1 MSVDRV
7 PPDVVPPSE
16 AVRARHHLHVLPIPR
31 AVGEARSFVRA
42 NAPLLVADQEAA
54 LLLLTSELVT
64 NAVLHARTEIDVDL
78 IVTDRYVVVAVHDL
92 DLALPGQ
99 APYANREGGW
109 GLSIVGAM
117 AESSDLWQRPGGGKT
132 AWFRLSREHAPAV
145 PDEAARRRDDADR
158 RDS

>member
-7 PPDVVPPSE
+7 PPDVVPPTE
-16 AVRARHHLHVLPIPR
+16 DVRARHHLHVLPVPR
-31 AVGEARSFVRA
+31 AVSEARAFVRA
-42 NAPLLVADQEAA
+42 NSPQLVADQEAA

-78 IVTDRYVVVAVHDL
+78 IVTDHYVVVAVHDL

-99 APYANREGGW
+99 SPYANREGGW

-117 AESSDLWQRPGGGKT
+117 AETADLWRRPGGGKT
-132 AWFRLSREHAPAV
+132 AWFRLARHNARPIADS
-145 PDEAARRRDDADR
+145 AASRDDADR